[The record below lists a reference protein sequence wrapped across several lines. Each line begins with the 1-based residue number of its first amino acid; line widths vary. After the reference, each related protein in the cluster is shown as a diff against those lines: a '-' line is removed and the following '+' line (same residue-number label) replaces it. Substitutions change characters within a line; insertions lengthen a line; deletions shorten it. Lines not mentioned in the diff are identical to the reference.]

1 MVMIVSAE
9 IYLILFVLSIAL
21 LWSENRWEEYLAGMI
36 VNWVIAVLAAIFVIM
51 VGALIVLHGYLIKR
65 NITTLQFVM

>member
-9 IYLILFVLSIAL
+9 IYLVLFVLSIAL

>member
-9 IYLILFVLSIAL
+9 IYLILFILSIAL